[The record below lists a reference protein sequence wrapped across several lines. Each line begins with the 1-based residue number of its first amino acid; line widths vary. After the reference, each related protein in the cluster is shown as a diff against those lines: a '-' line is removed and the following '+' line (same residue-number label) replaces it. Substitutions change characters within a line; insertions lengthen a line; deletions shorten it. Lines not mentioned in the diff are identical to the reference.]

1 VRPVAFG
8 ENGMKRTPPLSVT
21 SILPLVA
28 VAFVVA
34 LTLLPSPAS
43 AASDRPARIV
53 RVDYVL
59 ALMDAG
65 VDQKEIIRRIVEK
78 NLAFDLE
85 PDDIGRLREAGCG
98 DPLIEVM
105 TAEQE
110 SRPSSFEGGAYEPGY
125 TSLSFSFGY
134 PYYYYPYSPY
144 YAYYP
149 YYSHYGYAPYRYRA
163 GFYSGYR
170 HYYPSHSYNYRYA
183 PHGGQSYRGA
193 PHGGSPRT
201 APHGGGRPGSSP
213 RGSHH

>member
-1 VRPVAFG
+1 
-8 ENGMKRTPPLSVT
+8 MKRTPRLNA
-21 SILPLVA
+21 L
-28 VAFVVA
+28 AFVVA
-34 LTLLPSPAS
+34 LAFLPSPAS
-43 AASDRPARIV
+43 AASDKSAKIV

-65 VDQKEIIRRIVEK
+65 IDQKVIIRRIVEK

-85 PDDIGRLREAGCG
+85 PDDIDRLREAGCG
-98 DPLIEVM
+98 EPLIEVM

-110 SRPSSFEGGAYEPGY
+110 SRPSDGSAYEPGY

-134 PYYYYPYSPY
+134 PYYYDPYSPY

>member
-1 VRPVAFG
+1 
-8 ENGMKRTPPLSVT
+8 MKRTP
-21 SILPLVA
+21 LPLVA

-43 AASDRPARIV
+43 AASDKPVRIV

-85 PDDIGRLREAGCG
+85 PDDIDRLREAGCG

-110 SRPSSFEGGAYEPGY
+110 SRTSDGGAYAPGH

-134 PYYYYPYSPY
+134 PYYYDPYYPY

-163 GFYSGYR
+163 HR
-170 HYYPSHSYNYRYA
+170 YYPSHRYRYLHA
-183 PHGGQSYRGA
+183 PHGGHSYRGA
-193 PHGGSPRT
+193 PHGGGPRT

-213 RGSHH
+213 RGSRH